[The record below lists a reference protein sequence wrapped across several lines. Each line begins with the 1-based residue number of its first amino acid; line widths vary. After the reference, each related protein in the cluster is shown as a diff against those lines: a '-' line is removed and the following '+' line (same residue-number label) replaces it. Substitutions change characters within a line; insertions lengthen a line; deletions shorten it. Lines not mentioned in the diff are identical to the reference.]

1 MLRIRI
7 DKPGELFGRH
17 KQIAE
22 SAIRLQVSARL
33 RLDRGSVNRESL
45 RKRNPLRAD
54 PARFNSAGVENND
67 TVRPIRKNTCGLH
80 RSGLLLQISDVL
92 FPGKDQNRVEICME
106 GTMRRSA
113 EVRHAKIIDPL
124 RKETQTKWKETFDSG
139 GFGFNALHYDPES
152 AEFVLVDRSSLA
164 SIRRTVSAFR
174 HDSARPR
181 LAALRNPYRHT
192 ALSVLLHP
200 PAIETYEFYH
210 CFRGMIRVK
219 SENISI
225 IQQSGLKIRPHNRRI
240 ALFRRPGK
248 RRQNQRNARISHK
261 PGGCGKKRY
270 AAVSGEK
277 LQIRLVADLKRTEGG
292 SAPFNHGTDAVSYL
306 EKFARI
312 RLKSGISLIRVY
324 KGSGPARRS
333 SQERRDLNAELPGKR
348 VKLFPADIPLSGL
361 FLFLIPVVIFPD
373 RRNAGFFQL

>member
-1 MLRIRI
+1 M
-7 DKPGELFGRH
+7 
-17 KQIAE
+17 
-22 SAIRLQVSARL
+22 
-33 RLDRGSVNRESL
+33 
-45 RKRNPLRAD
+45 
-54 PARFNSAGVENND
+54 
-67 TVRPIRKNTCGLH
+67 
-80 RSGLLLQISDVL
+80 
-92 FPGKDQNRVEICME
+92 
-106 GTMRRSA
+106 
-113 EVRHAKIIDPL
+113 
-124 RKETQTKWKETFDSG
+124 
-139 GFGFNALHYDPES
+139 
-152 AEFVLVDRSSLA
+152 
-164 SIRRTVSAFR
+164 
-174 HDSARPR
+174 
-181 LAALRNPYRHT
+181 
-192 ALSVLLHP
+192 
-200 PAIETYEFYH
+200 
-210 CFRGMIRVK
+210 K

-240 ALFRRPGK
+240 ALFRHPGK
-248 RRQNQRNARISHK
+248 RRQNQRNARIFHK

-292 SAPFNHGTDAVSYL
+292 PAPFNHGTDAVSYL

-373 RRNAGFFQL
+373 RRNAGFFQHRHHLPDFFRRIIIQQSFQSEEPIRNTGRRLEYGKADPLFSQIKFIKSAIQSQRRLQRLTLPLKHSGTDVFSAIIQQRVRQALRESSPLPRLDGQPRSLTRLRIELSDILWNISLRGKRRANTTYAKNTAFLHECKLLKNCFRTGRSNPGFPDRNVSASQSDRSRIH